1 MPPPG
6 TSAACAVHTSKAVG
20 RLAASEFHEMCQSET
35 PENYRRLLGGDAPS
49 DGSEA
54 GVVATPNPVSDE
66 LGAEEPDEMSMWDL
80 EGPSRK
86 A

>member
-1 MPPPG
+1 M
-6 TSAACAVHTSKAVG
+6 AVYPRG
-20 RLAASEFHEMCQSET
+20 WWN
-35 PENYRRLLGGDAPS
+35 PEGPEPWAFGPTVKIDSCVSGPTDRIPTNP
-49 DGSEA
+49 
-54 GVVATPNPVSDE
+54 VPPNPVSDE